1 MTDDGLY
8 EQWLTEDR
16 DRRLKQFHDRR
27 PAAFAAKGR
36 LDARVHA
43 WLQTLADGQ
52 ARTLVL
58 GGATGTGKSW
68 STWKA
73 VETLID
79 NGLRIGWEIVS
90 AYELSRMIAPPI
102 DEDRLDR
109 LAQVHFLAIDDLASI
124 KLTDWAAAHLLGLVD
139 HRWSRRLPM
148 LIATNEPELGAI
160 VGERIASRLSDG
172 ATYVSLD
179 GTDRRRAS

>member
-16 DRRLKQFHDRR
+16 ERRLTQFRTKR
-27 PAAFAAKGR
+27 PAAFATRGR
-36 LDARVHA
+36 LDERVHA
-43 WLQTLADGQ
+43 WLETFAGGQ

-68 STWKA
+68 SAWKA
-73 VETLID
+73 VETLLV
-79 NGLRIGWEIVS
+79 NGWRGGWEIVG
-90 AYELSRMIAPPI
+90 AYELSRLIAPPV

-109 LAQVHFLAIDDLASI
+109 LAQVDLLAVDDLASI

-139 HRWSRRLPM
+139 HRWSRRLPT
-148 LIATNEPELGAI
+148 LITTNEPELGKI
-160 VGERIASRLSDG
+160 VGDRIASRLSDG
-172 ATYVSLD
+172 AAFVSLD
-179 GTDRRRAS
+179 GADRRRAS